1 MFFLVLTCLGQVHW
15 QAVNWTHSLVW
26 IIIYFFS
33 KTCTS
38 TNNYIKKH
46 QSVKAPLRHTNLWL
60 TDPWF
65 YSSSFLQFISV
76 DGHFRENA
84 MMSVTPS
91 ARLWEW
97 ARRLGRNP
105 SAFQPSTSENISRWC
120 NIRCVS
126 FSFQAASS
134 CKWPV
139 LGDEGYLEYLKDKL
153 T

>member
-1 MFFLVLTCLGQVHW
+1 MW
-15 QAVNWTHSLVW
+15 
-26 IIIYFFS
+26 
-33 KTCTS
+33 KR
-38 TNNYIKKH
+38 
-46 QSVKAPLRHTNLWL
+46 PLRHTNLWL

-76 DGHFRENA
+76 DGHFTENA

-105 SAFQPSTSENISRWC
+105 SAFQPSTSANISRWC

-139 LGDEGYLEYLKDKL
+139 LGEEGYLEYLKGKL
-153 T
+153 TQIIILGGAEMHVMYLFVFFQYLSDLVSAEYNHLIIG